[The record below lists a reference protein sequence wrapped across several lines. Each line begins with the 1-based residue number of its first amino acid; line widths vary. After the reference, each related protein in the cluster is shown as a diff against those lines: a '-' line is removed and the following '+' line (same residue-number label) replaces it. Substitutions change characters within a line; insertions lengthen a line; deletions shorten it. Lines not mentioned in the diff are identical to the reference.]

1 MMIDLEEMLIHDVLG
16 QAQRLKDDVRTF
28 DIQLK
33 EVSKELLELLLYK
46 AIRKIDNQKLLLSG
60 NSFDERDS
68 FDMID
73 DEYSILLELLDDAI
87 KFIKTKIVVED

>member
-1 MMIDLEEMLIHDVLG
+1 MIDIEEMLVHDVLG

-46 AIRKIDNQKLLLSG
+46 AIRKIDYQKLLLSG

-68 FDMID
+68 FDMVD